1 MAGAKETKLWAVL
14 SYVPPL
20 FILTL
25 FWKKNN
31 DVVFFHAKQA
41 TVLFCLSLIVVPFM
55 LLPVAFFQV
64 ITPPIA
70 ITLWLVC
77 LYLWIRGVIEAF
89 RAMENYMPMIGE
101 FADEFALF
109 KKIRE

>member
-1 MAGAKETKLWAVL
+1 MAGAKQTKLWAVL
-14 SYVPPL
+14 SYFPPL
-20 FILTL
+20 FILIL

-41 TVLFCLSLIVVPFM
+41 TILWCLSLIVVPF
-55 LLPVAFFQV
+55 LFIPIGLFQV

-70 ITLWLVC
+70 ISLWILC
-77 LYLWIRGVIEAF
+77 FYLWIRGLIEAF
-89 RAMENYMPMIGE
+89 KGMENYMPMLGE
-101 FADEFALF
+101 FADELALF